1 MACYRCGSWCAPS
14 DNYCRRCGDKVQMVL
29 PAVPAPSSRAL
40 VPLAVPPAI
49 IKGVA
54 AILLGKAVEWAVRR
68 AAGKL
73 AGEAGAVA
81 RGLLTSRRTP
91 APSAKSAPPEQLP
104 NGNVVTE
111 MLVFLRQVRS
121 SDDGPSSP
129 PARRR

>member
-14 DNYCRRCGDKVQMVL
+14 DNYCRRCGDKMQMVL
-29 PAVPAPSSRAL
+29 PAVPESSSRAL
-40 VPLAVPPAI
+40 APITVPPAI

-54 AILLGKAVEWAVRR
+54 AIVLGKAVEWAVRR

-73 AGEAGAVA
+73 AGEAGNAA
-81 RGLLTSRRTP
+81 RGLLTSRRSP
-91 APSAKSAPPEQLP
+91 APSAKAPLEQLP
-104 NGNVVTE
+104 PGNVVTE

-121 SDDGPSSP
+121 GDDGPSSP